1 MSKIRVNTVVNRT
14 NSDKVTFPFG
24 IGVTNG
30 IEVAGVVTATSFVG
44 SGASL
49 TGVPGEINVQ
59 APGVSF
65 TGITT
70 IFVGAGLSLTNGA
83 TGVATITNV
92 SIASSDFD
100 YINVTG
106 IGTIA
111 EFKSDHVIVSGVA
124 TAHSFNGGLIGL
136 HTGRLLGEVNST
148 GINTLSHIEGTH
160 LNLSGVATISELRS
174 DITSPGIS
182 TFVDLQTTNLN
193 VSGITTANILNVTDI
208 NASNNLDVTG
218 IVTFRDLADFENGIV
233 VNNGSLISDIISD
246 PANAG
251 STGISTIKFLQG
263 DTINITGVITASSF
277 SGSIAESTYSALS
290 GVATHAGIAT
300 AVTLVATN
308 NTNAVHYV
316 TFVDTAT
323 GNENVRTDTDLMYNP
338 NTGILTATTFSGNA
352 TGLTGTPDV
361 IVGHTT
367 SFTILPASAN
377 TYDLGASSNRW
388 ANIYSADMHFSNE
401 GGANDVDG
409 TWGDWTLQEGEND
422 IFMLNNRTG
431 KKYKI
436 NLTEV

>member
-1 MSKIRVNTVVNRT
+1 MSKLRVNTVVNRT
-14 NSDKVTFPFG
+14 NSDKVIFPFG

-30 IEVAGVVTATSFVG
+30 VQVAGVVTATSFVG

-70 IFVGAGLSLTNGA
+70 VFVGAGLSLTNGA

-92 SIASSDFD
+92 SVASSDFN

-111 EFKSDHVIVSGVA
+111 EFKSDSVVVSGLA
-124 TAHSFNGGLIGL
+124 TAHSFNGGLVGL

-148 GINTLSHIEGTH
+148 GINTLPHIEGTH

-174 DITSPGIS
+174 DITSPGVS
-182 TFVDLQTTNLN
+182 TFSQLRTTNLN
-193 VSGITTANILNVTDI
+193 VSGITTANVLNVTDI

-218 IVTFRDLADFENGIV
+218 IVTFRDLVDFENGII

-263 DTINITGVITASSF
+263 DTINIT
-277 SGSIAESTYSALS
+277 ESTYSALS